1 MKNCPKCGN
10 PIEDNQR
17 ICLNCGH
24 FIEEYEITEET
35 YPTEEITNEE
45 VSDESGSSEL
55 SFDGTDDAPSF
66 KVLRDSDKEPAY
78 EPIEEPSFEVVKE
91 PTAQAVE
98 EAEFN
103 TVGEAET
110 VNVENPVFEQSEDS
124 SFETVSEP
132 VTETEEPSFNNIDIP
147 TVEKPSFEYMTELAE
162 FIGTPSSE
170 EVEEPAIEA
179 VEEPAENTIEE
190 SAPAEELSMTE
201 RIRKYQIIP
210 DLQPIDEEEEK
221 HKPRRERRK
230 SELEEITFAPEEK
243 PKKNKKERV
252 PKPQKVS
259 NGPKRSYKPLI
270 KIVCLL
276 LIVAVIAGS
285 AVFVFTN
292 KAIREKIS
300 SVFSKEPEE
309 QTEMSGNLAL
319 KWIKGKKYSSD
330 FDVLK
335 TDNEDLKNKIEE
347 SLKKNCTSEYNK
359 LTEHYFGDINGMGDY
374 IGYVDN
380 LGVGII
386 FELTDSDS
394 LIKSIYVIVDTSED
408 ANKGETLISEY
419 TVCILNALGEINE
432 LSYKN
437 IGVYS
442 SSIKTNTFKSVA
454 TYARYNNF
462 VLKKYLQDSF
472 TALIIQHGS
481 DSAIKKFSEAEVLD
495 LVNCADEQ
503 FLKEEPTTEPT
514 TEKAEVTELEDSEV
528 YVVKTAGDPLRIR
541 KEPSTDSEILG
552 TFESGTQIRVF
563 GTTDGWVKIM
573 YNNEEAWLSADFVE
587 KVE

>member
-10 PIEDNQR
+10 PIDDNQR

-45 VSDESGSSEL
+45 VSGESGSNEL
-55 SFDGTDDAPSF
+55 SFDATDDAPSF
-66 KVLRDSDKEPAY
+66 KVFRDSEEEPAY

-91 PTAQAVE
+91 PVSE
-98 EAEFN
+98 IAE
-103 TVGEAET
+103 EAET
-110 VNVENPVFEQSEDS
+110 VNVEEPAFEQSEDS
-124 SFETVSEP
+124 LPDAAEESAIEP
-132 VTETEEPSFNNIDIP
+132 EEKPSFGNIDIP
-147 TVEKPSFEYMTELAE
+147 TVEKPSFDYMTELAE
-162 FIGTPSSE
+162 FVGVPSSDETE
-170 EVEEPAIEA
+170 ESAVDT
-179 VEEPAENTIEE
+179 VEEPAETIIEE

-210 DLQPIDEEEEK
+210 DLQPIDDEEEER

-230 SELEEITFAPEEK
+230 SELEEITFEPEEK

-252 PKPQKVS
+252 TKAQKVS
-259 NGPKRSYKPLI
+259 NRPKRSYKPLI
-270 KIVCLL
+270 KLICLL
-276 LIVAVIAGS
+276 LIIAVIASS

-300 SVFSKEPEE
+300 SVFSREPEE

-335 TDNEDLKNKIEE
+335 TDKEELKNKIEE

-359 LTEHYFGDINGMGDY
+359 LSEHYFGDINGIGDY
-374 IGYVDN
+374 IGYIDN

-394 LIKSIYVIVDTSED
+394 FIKSIYVVVDTSED

-419 TVCILNALGEINE
+419 TVCILNALGEIDE

-462 VLKKYLQDSF
+462 VLKKYLQDNF
-472 TALIIQHGS
+472 TALIIHHGS
-481 DSAIKKFSEAEVLD
+481 DAAIKKFSETEVLD

-503 FLKEEPTTEPT
+503 FLKEEPTEPT
-514 TEKAEVTELEDSEV
+514 TEKVETTELEDGEV

-541 KEPSTDSEILG
+541 KEPSTDSEVLG
-552 TFESGTQIRVF
+552 TFESGTQILVF

-573 YNNEEAWLSADFVE
+573 YNNEEAWLSDKFVE

>member
-10 PIEDNQR
+10 PIEDNQK

-35 YPTEEITNEE
+35 DSAEEIINAEA
-45 VSDESGSSEL
+45 SDEVGSNEL
-55 SFDGTDDAPSF
+55 SFDAANDAPSF
-66 KVLRDSDKEPAY
+66 KVFRDSDEEPAY
-78 EPIEEPSFEVVKE
+78 EPVEEPSFEVVKE
-91 PTAQAVE
+91 PSAEPVE
-98 EAEFN
+98 ETESNAAEII
-103 TVGEAET
+103 ET
-110 VNVENPVFEQSEDS
+110 VNVEESAFEQSEDS
-124 SFETVSEP
+124 LP
-132 VTETEEPSFNNIDIP
+132 DATEESATESEEKPSFSNIDIP

-162 FIGTPSSE
+162 FVGAPSSDETE
-170 EVEEPAIEA
+170 ESAVDT
-179 VEEPAENTIEE
+179 VEEPAETVAEE
-190 SAPAEELSMTE
+190 PSPAEELSMTE

-210 DLQPIDEEEEK
+210 DLHPIDDDEEEER

-230 SELEEITFAPEEK
+230 SELEEITFESEEK
-243 PKKNKKERV
+243 PKKNKKERT
-252 PKPQKVS
+252 S
-259 NGPKRSYKPLI
+259 SRHKRSYKPLI
-270 KIVCLL
+270 KLICLL
-276 LIVAVIAGS
+276 LIIAVIAGS
-285 AVFVFTN
+285 AVFIFTN
-292 KAIREKIS
+292 KGIREKIS

-335 TDNEDLKNKIEE
+335 TDKDELKNKIEE

-359 LTEHYFGDINGMGDY
+359 LTEHYFGDIDGMSDY
-374 IGYVDN
+374 VGYIDN

-386 FELTDSDS
+386 FELTDSDG
-394 LIKSIYVIVDTSED
+394 LIKSIYVIADTSED

-462 VLKKYLQDSF
+462 VLKKHLQDSF
-472 TALIIQHGS
+472 TALIIHHGS
-481 DSAIKKFSEAEVLD
+481 DATIRKFSEAEVLD

-503 FLKEEPTTEPT
+503 FLKEEPTEPT
-514 TEKAEVTELEDSEV
+514 TEKVEVTELESGEV

-541 KEPSTDSEILG
+541 KEPSTDSEVLG
-552 TFESGTQIRVF
+552 TFESGTQIEVF
-563 GTTDGWVKIM
+563 GTADGWVKIM
-573 YNNEEAWLSADFVE
+573 YNNEEAWLSDKFVE